1 MLLKLIWGYKIMLKI
16 NEIQVYYDQA
26 VAISDISLEVN
37 EGEIVSVIGSNGAG
51 KTTLVNTISGLIHP
65 AKGTIEYNNERI
77 DQLPAHEIVKRGIAQ
92 VPEGRKL
99 FGKLSVYDN
108 LLTGAYLIK
117 SNEKIKQLLDRVYK
131 LFPTLVERKN
141 QISETL
147 SGGQQQMLSIG
158 RALMSEPKLIIFD
171 EPSLGLMP
179 SLVKQVSETIKKMHE
194 QGYTIILIEQNVRE
208 ALNLADRAYVIQTGK
223 TILNDTSEKL
233 MNSELVK
240 KAYLGI

>member
-1 MLLKLIWGYKIMLKI
+1 MLKI
-16 NEIQVYYDQA
+16 NEIQVCYDQT

-37 EGEIVSVIGSNGAG
+37 EREIVSVIGSNGAG

-65 AKGTIEYNNERI
+65 VKGTIEYNNERI
-77 DQLPAHEIVKRGIAQ
+77 DRLPAHEVLKRGIAQ

-117 SNEKIKQLLDRVYK
+117 SNEKIKQLLDKVHE
-131 LFPTLVERKN
+131 LFPILLERKN

-147 SGGQQQMLSIG
+147 SGGEQQMLSIA

-179 SLVKQVSETIKKMHE
+179 SLVKQVSETIKKMHD
-194 QGYTIILIEQNVRE
+194 QGYTILLIEQNVQE
-208 ALNLADRAYVIQTGK
+208 ALNLADRAYVVQTGE
-223 TILNDTSEKL
+223 TILNDTCENL
-233 MNSELVK
+233 MDNELVK

>member
-1 MLLKLIWGYKIMLKI
+1 MLKI
-16 NEIQVYYDQA
+16 NKIQVCYDQA

-65 AKGTIEYNNERI
+65 VKGTIDYNNERI
-77 DQLPAHEIVKRGIAQ
+77 DRLPAHEVLKRGIAQ
-92 VPEGRKL
+92 IPEGRKL

-108 LLTGAYLIK
+108 LLIGAYLIK
-117 SNEKIKQLLDRVYK
+117 SNEKIKQLLDKVHE
-131 LFPTLVERKN
+131 LFPILLERKN

-147 SGGQQQMLSIG
+147 SGGEQQMLSIA
-158 RALMSEPKLIIFD
+158 RALMSESKLIIFD

-179 SLVKQVSETIKKMHE
+179 SLVIQVAETIKKMHDS
-194 QGYTIILIEQNVRE
+194 GYTILLIEQNVKE
-208 ALNLADRAYVIQTGK
+208 ALKLASRAYVIQTGK
-223 TILNDTSEKL
+223 TILNGNSDEL